1 MSEIGRMGL
10 LKKLKKK
17 GKKKRPIICCYKRH
31 ILNMRTKIK
40 FKVYGKTIHNTN
52 SEQKRAIL
60 ILG

>member
-1 MSEIGRMGL
+1 MGL